1 MKPKKIFNTTIF
13 CLFVIFLA
21 IYGASKTGYYEYEN
35 KKQKELTEEEIK
47 RFEEDVAK
55 GKNVNINDYLKD
67 DTKYYDNRITNVA
80 DKVSNT
86 FYNGITRSLEES
98 FKLIEKIIGE

>member
-21 IYGASKTGYYEYEN
+21 IYGSSKTGYYEYEN

-47 RFEEDVAK
+47 KFEEDVAK
-55 GKNVNINDYLKD
+55 GKNVNINDEVLFEVSPMLVDSKIER
-67 DTKYYDNRITNVA
+67 KYI
-80 DKVSNT
+80 
-86 FYNGITRSLEES
+86 
-98 FKLIEKIIGE
+98 